1 LLGREEPF
9 LEEIVP
15 VVVELMGE
23 YYPELKDREQF
34 ILGVVSQEERGF
46 QHTLAV
52 GSALLEDVIAG
63 ISSAGKSRIPGEE
76 VFRLFDTYGFPM
88 ELTREMAGEK
98 GLEVDEE
105 GFEKAMIKQRKRARE
120 AQTFG
125 LARQSEFYRTLDL
138 PPTGFRGYDTL
149 EATTQIISLARDG
162 QAVSEVAEGDEAG
175 VVLRET
181 PFYAQAGGQVGDAG
195 LLASADGEI
204 VISDTQSPLPALSVH
219 YGTVARGRLR
229 QGDEVRAKVDEG
241 RRLDIARNHTATHL
255 LHKALREV
263 LGEHA
268 QQSGSEVAPDK
279 LRFDFTHLQ
288 GVTPDELHCVERLV
302 NARIRD
308 NLPVMTNI
316 TDYETA
322 IASGAFAIFGEKYGE
337 QVRVVSAGD
346 YTRELCAGTHLRAT
360 GQIGSFHIL
369 SEGSI
374 GRGLRRI
381 EAVTGRAAEQYV
393 RQRLSLLDAIASQ
406 LGATPA
412 EVDANVRALLDE
424 VEAQR
429 KEIGSLRRRLA
440 REEMGRA
447 LDQVRDVDGIRV
459 LSTEVEA
466 ASMRTLREMSDWL
479 QDQLGSAVIVLGAVM
494 GGKPGFVAAVTPD
507 LVDMGLKADHLVREV
522 AAVVGGSGG
531 GRATLAQAGGRDT
544 ERIGEAL
551 SLVNELVANR

>member
-1 LLGREEPF
+1 
-9 LEEIVP
+9 
-15 VVVELMGE
+15 
-23 YYPELKDREQF
+23 
-34 ILGVVSQEERGF
+34 
-46 QHTLAV
+46 
-52 GSALLEDVIAG
+52 
-63 ISSAGKSRIPGEE
+63 
-76 VFRLFDTYGFPM
+76 
-88 ELTREMAGEK
+88 
-98 GLEVDEE
+98 
-105 GFEKAMIKQRKRARE
+105 
-120 AQTFG
+120 
-125 LARQSEFYRTLDL
+125 
-138 PPTGFRGYDTL
+138 
-149 EATTQIISLARDG
+149 
-162 QAVSEVAEGDEAG
+162 
-175 VVLRET
+175 
-181 PFYAQAGGQVGDAG
+181 
-195 LLASADGEI
+195 
-204 VISDTQSPLPALSVH
+204 
-219 YGTVARGRLR
+219 
-229 QGDEVRAKVDEG
+229 
-241 RRLDIARNHTATHL
+241 L

-479 QDQLGSAVIVLGAVM
+479 RDQLGSAVIVLGAVM